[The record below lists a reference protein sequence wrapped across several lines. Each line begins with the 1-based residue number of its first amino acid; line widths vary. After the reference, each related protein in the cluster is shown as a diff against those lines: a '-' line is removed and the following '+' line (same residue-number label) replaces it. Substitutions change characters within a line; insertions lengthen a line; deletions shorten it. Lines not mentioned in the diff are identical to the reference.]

1 MKSSEKRSFKQ
12 YPFSHSDLKAA
23 LGGFGTGITIVT
35 TKNSRNKNI
44 GITVNSFSSVSLDP
58 PLVLWSIAKS
68 AKCFQDFFNT
78 NYFAIHILGEDQKVL
93 SDQFAARHVDKFYGL
108 ACSEGIAGIP
118 LLPDYSVCF
127 QCKLEHRYEGGDHII
142 IVGRIHTLSDRSET
156 PLLYVR
162 GTYGTFV
169 PKKGRTKPK

>member
-1 MKSSEKRSFKQ
+1 M
-12 YPFSHSDLKAA
+12 
-23 LGGFGTGITIVT
+23 T
-35 TKNSRNKNI
+35 TKNSKNQNI

-68 AKCFQDFFNT
+68 AKCFQDFFCT
-78 NYFAIHILGEDQKVL
+78 KYFAIHILGEGQKVL
-93 SDQFAARHVDKFYGL
+93 SDQFAAKDVNKFHGL

-127 QCKLEHRYEGGDHII
+127 QCKLENRYEGGDHII

-162 GTYGTFV
+162 GTYGTFM
-169 PKKGRTKPK
+169 PETGRTKHK